1 MLVDR
6 KLNKVLV
13 NDSCLGKFD
22 QPLVEFMNLGISGY
36 YPMKLNS

>member
-1 MLVDR
+1 MDR

-22 QPLVEFMNLGISGY
+22 FALVEFMNPGISGY
-36 YPMKLNS
+36 YVMKFSS